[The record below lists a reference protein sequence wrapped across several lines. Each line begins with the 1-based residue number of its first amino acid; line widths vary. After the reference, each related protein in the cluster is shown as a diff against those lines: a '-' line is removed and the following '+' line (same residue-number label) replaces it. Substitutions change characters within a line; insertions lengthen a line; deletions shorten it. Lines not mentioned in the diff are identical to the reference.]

1 MKMKNYIMK
10 GKGLV
15 ISISLFHLFTFSPL
29 RAQTP
34 VYLDESKPIEQRI
47 DDALSRMTLD
57 EKIAVI
63 HAQSKFSSP
72 GVKRLGFPD
81 LWTDDGPHGVRPDV
95 LWDEWVQAGQ
105 TNDSCVAFPAL
116 TCLAATWNPAMARL
130 YGESLGEEALYRNK
144 SVMLGPGVN
153 IYRTPLGGRNF
164 EYMGEDPWLA
174 SRMVVPYIKGLQSKG
189 VAACVKHYALNNDEE
204 YRHQVNVIISDRA
217 LHEIYL
223 PAFKA
228 AVQEAEAWSIMG
240 AYNLYKDQHNCHND
254 IMLNKILKQD
264 WGFDG
269 VVISDWGGC
278 HDTDEAVR
286 NGLDLEFGTW
296 TDGLTMGKTNA
307 YDSYYLADAYKQGIK
322 EGKYST
328 KELDEKVRRLL
339 RLFYRTT
346 MRRDKPFGFL
356 CSDAHYQA
364 ALEIAQQGIVLLK
377 NEGVKERRSKEGR
390 SKEEGVRSRKSAPL
404 LPIDLTKTK
413 RILVVGENAIKMMT
427 VGGGSSSLKAQREIL
442 PLDGIRARL
451 NAQSSN
457 LNAQSPNLNAQSPTL
472 DYARGYVGDT
482 VQSYNGVTVGRS
494 LYETRSQEELTAEA
508 VAKAKEAD
516 VVIFIGGLN
525 KSDHQDCEGHDRLS
539 YDLPYAQ
546 NEAVE
551 AILKVNPRLVFV
563 NISGNGAALPW
574 IDKVPAVVQAW
585 FIGSEAG
592 EAIASVLFGDVNP
605 SGKLPFTWYASL
617 QQCGA
622 HALDAYPG
630 TWRADHKVIDEE
642 YKEGI
647 YVGYRWTDRLQANH
661 KAQNSK
667 LKTQS
672 PLFAFGHGLSYTT
685 FKTGKLTADKTT
697 MSESDEI
704 TFTIP
709 VTNTGTMAGAE
720 TVQLYIS
727 DREASVDR
735 PVKEL
740 KAFQKVFLQPG
751 ETKQVSLTIDK
762 RALSFYDEA
771 SSQWKAEP
779 GDFEALAGTASDK
792 IVSRC
797 SFVLR

>member
-1 MKMKNYIMK
+1 MKKVIMSALLL
-10 GKGLV
+10 GA
-15 ISISLFHLFTFSPL
+15 TATTQ
-29 RAQTP
+29 AQSVP

-95 LWDEWVQAGQ
+95 LWDEWEQAGQ

-116 TCLAATWNPAMARL
+116 TCLAATWNPELSRL
-130 YGESLGEEALYRNK
+130 YGESLAEEALYRNK
-144 SVMLGPGVN
+144 NVMLGPGVN

-174 SRMVVPYIKGLQSKG
+174 SRMVVPYVQGLQSKG

-204 YRHQVNVIISDRA
+204 YRHQVNVIVSDRA

-228 AVQEAEAWSIMG
+228 AVQEGGAWSIMG
-240 AYNLYKDQHNCHND
+240 AYNLYKDQHNCHNAT
-254 IMLNKILKQD
+254 MLNKILKKD

-278 HDTDEAVR
+278 HDTEEAVK

-296 TDGLTMGKTNA
+296 TDGLTMGATNA
-307 YDSYYLADAYKQGIK
+307 YDNYYMALPYKKLIR
-322 EGKYST
+322 EGKYTT
-328 KELDEKVRRLL
+328 KELDEKVRRVL

-346 MRRDKPFGFL
+346 MKRNKPYGFL
-356 CSDAHYQA
+356 CSESHYDA
-364 ALEIAQQGIVLLK
+364 ALKIAQEGIVLLK
-377 NEGVKERRSKEGR
+377 NDRN
-390 SKEEGVRSRKSAPL
+390 L
-404 LPIDLTKTK
+404 LPIDLKTTK
-413 RILVVGENAIKMMT
+413 RVLVVGENAIKMMT
-427 VGGGSSSLKAQREIL
+427 VGGGSSSLKAQKEIL
-442 PLDGIRARL
+442 PLDGIKAKCSMF
-451 NAQSSN
+451 NVQC
-457 LNAQSPNLNAQSPTL
+457 

-508 VAKAKEAD
+508 VEKARQAD
-516 VVIFIGGLN
+516 VVIFVGGLN
-525 KSDHQDCEGHDRLS
+525 KSNYQDCEGHDRQS

-546 NEAVE
+546 NEVIE
-551 AILKVNPRLVFV
+551 AILKVNPRLVYV
-563 NISGNGAALPW
+563 NISGNGAVLPW
-574 IDKVPAVVQAW
+574 IQKVPAVVQAW

-592 EAIASVLFGDVNP
+592 EAIASVLAGDVNP

-617 QQCGA
+617 DQCGA
-622 HALDAYPG
+622 HATKSYPG
-630 TWRADHKVIDEE
+630 TWREDYKIIDEE

-647 YVGYRWTDRLQANH
+647 YVGYRWTDSR
-661 KAQNSK
+661 KIK
-667 LKTQS
+667 

-685 FKTGKLTADKTT
+685 FKVGKATADNQEMTADGRLT
-697 MSESDEI
+697 I
-704 TFTIP
+704 TVP
-709 VTNTGTMAGAE
+709 VTNTGNRAGSE

-727 DREASVDR
+727 AKGSKIDR

-740 KAFQKVFLQPG
+740 KAFRKVYLQPG
-751 ETKQVSLTIDK
+751 ETRNVELTIGAD
-762 RALSFYDEA
+762 ALSYYDEA
-771 SSQWKAEP
+771 TSGWRTEAGKY
-779 GDFEALAGTASDK
+779 EALIGTASNQLPVK
-792 IVSRC
+792 YA
-797 SFVLR
+797 FTLK

>member
-1 MKMKNYIMK
+1 MNQVNNKKWI
-10 GKGLV
+10 LRV
-15 ISISLFHLFTFSPL
+15 IVAAILFTIHSSLFTVV
-29 RAQTP
+29 AQTP
-34 VYLDESKPIEQRI
+34 AYLDESKPLEQRI
-47 DDALSRMTLD
+47 DDALARMTLD
-57 EKIAVI
+57 EKIGVI

-95 LWDEWVQAGQ
+95 LWDEWEQAGQ

-116 TCLAATWNPAMARL
+116 TCLAATWNPDLARL

-153 IYRTPLGGRNF
+153 IFRTPLNGRNF

-174 SRMVVPYIKGLQSKG
+174 SRMVVPYVQGLQSKG

-204 YRHQVNVIISDRA
+204 YRHQVNVVISDRA

-228 AVQEAEAWSIMG
+228 AVQEGGAWAIMG
-240 AYNLYKDQHNCHND
+240 AYNLYKNQHNCHND

-307 YDSYYLADAYKQGIK
+307 YDAYYLAAAYKQAIQQ
-322 EGKYST
+322 GKYTT
-328 KELDEKVRRLL
+328 KELDDKVRRVL

-346 MRRDKPFGFL
+346 MKRNKPVGFL
-356 CSDAHYQA
+356 CSESHYDA
-364 ALEIAQQGIVLLK
+364 ALKIAQEGIVLLK
-377 NEGVKERRSKEGR
+377 NDVVKKD
-390 SKEEGVRSRKSAPL
+390 KAPL
-404 LPIDLTKTK
+404 LPLNLQKMQ

-442 PLDGIRARL
+442 PLDALQARVAGL
-451 NAQSSN
+451 E
-457 LNAQSPNLNAQSPTL
+457 
-472 DYARGYVGDT
+472 YARGYVGDT

-494 LYETRSQEELTAEA
+494 LYETRTQAELTAET
-508 VAKAKEAD
+508 VEKAREAD

-525 KSDHQDCEGHDRLS
+525 KSDQQDCEGHDRLS

-546 NEAVE
+546 NEVIE
-551 AILKVNPRLVFV
+551 AILKVNPRLVYV
-563 NISGNGAALPW
+563 NISGNPAALPW
-574 IDKVPAVVQAW
+574 IAKVPAVLQAW

-592 EAIASVLFGDVNP
+592 EAIASVLTGETNP

-617 QQCGA
+617 DQCGA
-622 HALDAYPG
+622 HATGAYPG
-630 TWRADHKVIDEE
+630 TWRADHKIIDEE
-642 YKEGI
+642 YKEGLF
-647 YVGYRWTDRLQANH
+647 VGYRRID
-661 KAQNSK
+661 K
-667 LKTQS
+667 LSNT
-672 PLFAFGHGLSYTT
+672 PLFPFGYGLSYTT
-685 FKTGKLTADKTT
+685 FKLGKATADKQELTV
-697 MSESDEI
+697 DDKI

-709 VTNTGTMAGAE
+709 VTNTGAVAGAE
-720 TVQLYIS
+720 TIQLYVS
-727 DREASVDR
+727 DLEASVER

-740 KAFQKVFLQPG
+740 KAFRKVFLQPG
-751 ETKQVSLTIDK
+751 ETKQVSLTID
-762 RALSFYDEA
+762 RSALSFYNDQTG
-771 SSQWKAEP
+771 QWTAEP
-779 GDFEALAGTASDK
+779 GEFKALIGTSSNNIISNYK
-792 IVSRC
+792 
-797 SFVLR
+797 FKLK

>member
-1 MKMKNYIMK
+1 MKK
-10 GKGLV
+10 LV
-15 ISISLFHLFTFSPL
+15 MSAMLLGATATTQ
-29 RAQTP
+29 AQSVP

-95 LWDEWVQAGQ
+95 LWDEWEQAGQ

-116 TCLAATWNPAMARL
+116 TCLAATWNPELSRL
-130 YGESLGEEALYRNK
+130 YGESLAEEALYRNK
-144 SVMLGPGVN
+144 NVMLGPGVN

-174 SRMVVPYIKGLQSKG
+174 SRMVVPYVQGLQSKG

-204 YRHQVNVIISDRA
+204 YRHQVNVIVSDRA

-228 AVQEAEAWSIMG
+228 AVQEGGAWSIMG
-240 AYNLYKDQHNCHND
+240 AYNLYKDQHNCHNAT
-254 IMLNKILKQD
+254 MLNKILKKD

-278 HDTDEAVR
+278 HDTEEAVK

-296 TDGLTMGKTNA
+296 TDGLTMGATNA
-307 YDSYYLADAYKQGIK
+307 YDNYYMALPYKKLIR
-322 EGKYST
+322 EGKYTT
-328 KELDEKVRRLL
+328 KELDEKVRRVL

-346 MRRDKPFGFL
+346 MKRNKPYGFL
-356 CSDAHYQA
+356 CSESHYDA
-364 ALEIAQQGIVLLK
+364 ALKIAQEGIVLLK
-377 NEGVKERRSKEGR
+377 NDRN
-390 SKEEGVRSRKSAPL
+390 L
-404 LPIDLTKTK
+404 LPIDLKTTK
-413 RILVVGENAIKMMT
+413 RVLVVGENAIKMMT
-427 VGGGSSSLKAQREIL
+427 VGGGSSSLKAQKEIL
-442 PLDGIRARL
+442 PLDGIKAKCSMF
-451 NAQSSN
+451 NVQC
-457 LNAQSPNLNAQSPTL
+457 

-508 VAKAKEAD
+508 VEKARQAD
-516 VVIFIGGLN
+516 VVIFVGGLN
-525 KSDHQDCEGHDRLS
+525 KSNYQDCEGHDRQS

-546 NEAVE
+546 NEVIE
-551 AILKVNPRLVFV
+551 AILKVNPRLVYV
-563 NISGNGAALPW
+563 NISGNGAVLPW
-574 IDKVPAVVQAW
+574 IQKVPAVVQAW

-592 EAIASVLFGDVNP
+592 EAIASVLAGDVNP

-617 QQCGA
+617 DQCGA
-622 HALDAYPG
+622 HATKSYPG
-630 TWRADHKVIDEE
+630 TWREDYKIIDEE

-647 YVGYRWTDRLQANH
+647 YVGYRWTDSR
-661 KAQNSK
+661 KIK
-667 LKTQS
+667 

-685 FKTGKLTADKTT
+685 FKVGKATADNQEMTADGRLT
-697 MSESDEI
+697 I
-704 TFTIP
+704 TVP
-709 VTNTGTMAGAE
+709 VTNTGNRAGSE

-727 DREASVDR
+727 AKGSKIDR

-740 KAFQKVFLQPG
+740 KAFRKVYLQPG
-751 ETKQVSLTIDK
+751 ETRNVELTIGAD
-762 RALSFYDEA
+762 ALSYYDEA
-771 SSQWKAEP
+771 TSGWRTEAGKY
-779 GDFEALAGTASDK
+779 EALIGTASNQLPVK
-792 IVSRC
+792 YA
-797 SFVLR
+797 FTLK